1 MLPHPSRKSHGLDG
15 APFIEREPS
24 VKRLDRATRPASA
37 ANSSSLTF
45 VPMDLVL
52 SGAFIAHR
60 RFDCAGDLGR
70 TLAACRNVHG
80 NGPHGTVFLLRG
92 GESSSYPFSN
102 ARLLS
107 E

>member
-1 MLPHPSRKSHGLDG
+1 MVFVSDPGPG
-15 APFIEREPS
+15 P
-24 VKRLDRATRPASA
+24 PAAVASSA

-45 VPMDLVL
+45 VPMDLVRN
-52 SGAFIAHR
+52 GAFIAHR
-60 RFDCAGDLGR
+60 RFDCVEDLGR
-70 TLAACRNVHG
+70 TPSARRNVQG
-80 NGPHGTVFLLRG
+80 NGPNGAVFLLRG

>member
-1 MLPHPSRKSHGLDG
+1 
-15 APFIEREPS
+15 
-24 VKRLDRATRPASA
+24 
-37 ANSSSLTF
+37 
-45 VPMDLVL
+45 VPMDFVR

-60 RFDCAGDLGR
+60 RFDCVGVSGR
-70 TLAACRNVHG
+70 TPPACRNVPG
-80 NGPHGTVFLLRG
+80 NGPNGAVFLLRG

>member
-1 MLPHPSRKSHGLDG
+1 MD
-15 APFIEREPS
+15 
-24 VKRLDRATRPASA
+24 
-37 ANSSSLTF
+37 F
-45 VPMDLVL
+45 VR

-60 RFDCAGDLGR
+60 RFDWAGDLDLESGR

-80 NGPHGTVFLLRG
+80 NGPYGAVFLLRG

-102 ARLLS
+102 AGLLS

>member
-1 MLPHPSRKSHGLDG
+1 MS
-15 APFIEREPS
+15 AA
-24 VKRLDRATRPASA
+24 RAVASSA

-60 RFDCAGDLGR
+60 RFDCAGDWDRDLGR
-70 TLAACRNVHG
+70 KLAACRNVPG
-80 NGPHGTVFLLRG
+80 NGPNRAVFLLRG

>member
-1 MLPHPSRKSHGLDG
+1 MWIKSQQFRDTG
-15 APFIEREPS
+15 
-24 VKRLDRATRPASA
+24 
-37 ANSSSLTF
+37 NSSSLTF

-52 SGAFIAHR
+52 SGALIAHR
-60 RFDCAGDLGR
+60 RFDWAGDWDRDSGR

-80 NGPHGTVFLLRG
+80 NGPNGAVFLAYG